1 MTIPPGASVAC
12 GVDTLEPV
20 CSRYVVEHRIIRLV
34 RNEVRKHTV
43 RKYGI
48 QSTWFGYRFFSARAV
63 RFELINRKS
72 PPGTVNKYTQALTRT
87 GGRTYRWRPASPQPA
102 RAAAPPTRGA
112 AQQRQQQQRAA
123 PHVAQGMHVSTD
135 GWRGR
140 HGTCVDVHATTCCAA
155 GARAVGT
162 RRGDGPSRGLAPK
175 ADGATNGG

>member
-1 MTIPPGASVAC
+1 MVGLRGKPYDTKGRSDYTSVAC

-112 AQQRQQQQRAA
+112 AAAAAAAARRSACRA
-123 PHVAQGMHVSTD
+123 
-135 GWRGR
+135 R
-140 HGTCVDVHATTCCAA
+140 H
-155 GARAVGT
+155 ARF
-162 RRGDGPSRGLAPK
+162 
-175 ADGATNGG
+175 N

>member
-102 RAAAPPTRGA
+102 RAAAPPTHPRSSSSGSSSS
-112 AQQRQQQQRAA
+112 A
-123 PHVAQGMHVSTD
+123 PLRMSRKACTFQLMGGEEDTEHVWMCTQ
-135 GWRGR
+135 
-140 HGTCVDVHATTCCAA
+140 
-155 GARAVGT
+155 AVCILSYL
-162 RRGDGPSRGLAPK
+162 R
-175 ADGATNGG
+175 